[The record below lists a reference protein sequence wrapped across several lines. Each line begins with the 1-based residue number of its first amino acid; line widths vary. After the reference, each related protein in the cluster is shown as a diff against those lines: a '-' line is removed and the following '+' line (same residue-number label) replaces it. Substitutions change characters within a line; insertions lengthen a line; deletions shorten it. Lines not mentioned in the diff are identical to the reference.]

1 MTNEEILNSRWK
13 SVDKYLKNYLKH
25 YKEINFKTRDNL
37 QTIFDSI
44 DVPYNDLNK
53 IIPSH
58 IKNRLNRYIDEL
70 KENNLLQGYFG
81 YTAKLIRNRKN
92 INYREYLEFMI
103 LSVYI
108 KEYYE
113 IKDYNTDSFYRICEN
128 AYNQGIKDIRSIKT
142 VKSETFNMSIFYTL
156 MNLPLLETTA
166 ENYLYSISL
175 TNANDMYKQTLIN
188 LQLGK
193 DLNID
198 NRFFKD
204 VLQKQM
210 NRYIN
215 FNGDKLSGAIVNI
228 SENLVNKSYLQAGVD
243 NDVDQCR
250 FIAELDKRTTKM
262 CESLDNQLFYL
273 NKMNIYQR
281 YSEADKKYVTYHTN
295 GLALGENLPPINNH
309 FHWCRS
315 TITYL
320 INTITKKYKDITR
333 DWLMQKK
340 IDEHFDVK
348 MLDKEFC
355 YKGIKYEIDGHF
367 VKYEFCKGEKTFAEW
382 LSKNSNKKITLLP
395 KINKPEKI
403 QTPDYIIDNEYFDY
417 KNTTGSSDQLIYHNI
432 YTQKEQSKNFIIN
445 INSEKLTLNDIYSQI
460 DIVYKRIDWV
470 EKIAIKKDDIFII
483 FERK

>member
-25 YKEINFKTRDNL
+25 YKEINFKTRDSL

-53 IIPSH
+53 TVPSH

-81 YTAKLIRNRKN
+81 YTAKLLRNRKS
-92 INYREYLEFMI
+92 INYGEYLEFMI

-128 AYNQGIKDIRSIKT
+128 AYNQGIKDIRRIKT

-188 LQLGK
+188 LQLEKG
-193 DLNID
+193 LNVD
-198 NRFFKD
+198 NHFFRD
-204 VLQKQM
+204 VFQKQM

-228 SENLVNKSYLQAGVD
+228 SENLVNKSYLQAGLD
-243 NDVDQCR
+243 NDVEQCR
-250 FIAELDKRTTKM
+250 FISEIDNRTTKM

-320 INTITKKYKDITR
+320 IDKSFEDIYNITNKEAFFEKINMKDVDKKLEEYEKSIR
-333 DWLMQKK
+333 
-340 IDEHFDVK
+340 HS
-348 MLDKEFC
+348 DKENMIVIC
-355 YKGIKYEIDGHF
+355 PDGIVYRFIGDTDSVTLKDVDLTGAIITHNHPIEETCFSFEGDDRRF
-367 VKYEFCKGEKTFAEW
+367 W
-382 LSKNSNKKITLLP
+382 NSH
-395 KINKPEKI
+395 PELNVLRG
-403 QTPDYIIDNEYFDY
+403 TDE
-417 KNTTGSSDQLIYHNI
+417 I
-432 YTQKEQSKNFIIN
+432 YTYQFS
-445 INSEKLTLNDIYSQI
+445 
-460 DIVYKRIDWV
+460 RIDLNIDHTILYDNIFDMPFEESQHIQNI
-470 EKIAIKKDDIFII
+470 EKAKEFHYGYTRRQISVK
-483 FERK
+483 